1 MNLSDFRKKAVSA
14 MNKVAGKKD
23 KKKEP
28 QKAMDAGARAKRQL
42 ARKVHAKYVS
52 GSTENVPDDIQD
64 DYKIDESSLS
74 RIKSKSDKGGMAI
87 ISGSRGDKSSK
98 ENKARAK
105 QLDRDIKGK
114 GLPGATKV
122 QGRWDE
128 KDDKTGEVT
137 KVKERSH
144 VVTSGKKGKRK
155 FKKAVKELGKK
166 YGQDAVLTQT
176 KKTGTVTATRKGGL
190 GKDSEG
196 KKGRNIKR
204 FTAGTMKP
212 GRTGENDT
220 KIKKKTFTYES
231 YLRLQER
238 GKTYVIFVNWRGR
251 TIKTQMFFGKFSR
264 PTKAEV
270 RAEIEKVYPKGMV
283 LYYNPVRRDPTEPLL
298 YAGKN

>member
-1 MNLSDFRKKAVSA
+1 MKTFSGFKKAASDA
-14 MNKVAGKKD
+14 MKKVI
-23 KKKEP
+23 KKKEEKKP
-28 QKAMDAGARAKRQL
+28 QKAMDAGARAKRLLQ
-42 ARKVHAKYVS
+42 RKVHKATVS
-52 GSTENVPDDIQD
+52 DFVPDDIQD
-64 DYKIDESSLS
+64 EYKIDESSLS

-87 ISGSRGDKSSK
+87 ISGSRGDKSKK

-105 QLDRDIKGK
+105 QLDKDIRGK

-128 KDDKTGEVT
+128 KDEKTGKVT

-155 FKKAVKELGKK
+155 FKKAVKALGKK

-176 KKTGTVTATRKGGL
+176 KKTGTVSATRKGGL
-190 GKDSEG
+190 GKDTGG
-196 KKGRNIKR
+196 KNVKR

-238 GKTYVIFVNWRGR
+238 GKTYCIISNWRGR
-251 TIKTQMFFGKFSR
+251 TVTTHMFFSKFSR
-264 PTKAEV
+264 PTKSEV
-270 RAEIEKVYPKGMV
+270 VAEIQKIYPGGIV
-283 LYYNPVRRDPTEPLL
+283 LYFNPVPRDPTKPLMF
-298 YAGKN
+298 AGQQ